1 MKVLQYIFLIVINLL
16 YACVSIFTKYASQQ
30 EFMSWNYIVGLI
42 AAVGV
47 MGLYAVLWQQI
58 LKRIELSMAYMFKGT
73 SLIFVMLLAYVFFD
87 EQITWNNIIGAIIIV
102 GGIVLYAKTEVI
114 RSWVIRLSGSGIC
127 QNLKI

>member
-1 MKVLQYIFLIVINLL
+1 MRKWVIYIVLIGINML
-16 YACVSIFTKYASQQ
+16 YACVSLFTKYASQQ
-30 EFMSWNYIVGLI
+30 EFMSWNYMVGLI

-87 EQITWNNIIGAIIIV
+87 EQITWNNIVGAIIIIS
-102 GGIVLYAKTEVI
+102 GIVLFAHSSEPI
-114 RSWVIRLSGSGIC
+114 ANS
-127 QNLKI
+127 Q